1 VKQKRKARTGF
12 NPKTQHYGA
21 FSNMGLQ
28 ILIQVFQHVSVFQPI
43 VATGAI
49 LLAILILI
57 VLGLIT
63 ANILLVVVESYV
75 VVYAGLIFLAFGA
88 MEWSRD
94 MSIGYYKTILA
105 YGIKLMAT
113 LLLAG
118 IGLSILL
125 FSRVFKLKLARG
137 GGAI

>member
-1 VKQKRKARTGF
+1 
-12 NPKTQHYGA
+12 
-21 FSNMGLQ
+21 M
-28 ILIQVFQHVSVFQPI
+28 
-43 VATGAI
+43 
-49 LLAILILI
+49 
-57 VLGLIT
+57 IT

-105 YGIKLMAT
+105 YGIKLMTT

-125 FSRVFKLKLARG
+125 GYSSSSWPGLGERYNEFRG
-137 GGAI
+137 SLNHQCDPPWHNWQGTRRRCGHHWRFN

>member
-1 VKQKRKARTGF
+1 
-12 NPKTQHYGA
+12 
-21 FSNMGLQ
+21 M
-28 ILIQVFQHVSVFQPI
+28 
-43 VATGAI
+43 
-49 LLAILILI
+49 
-57 VLGLIT
+57 
-63 ANILLVVVESYV
+63 VESYV

-137 GGAI
+137 GGSDIMNLGVALITSAILLGIIGKAPGVVAGITGVSTSGVGGHGWGSFLARCSSLHGKHG